1 MHRRTDRWTLAL
13 AVSVGL
19 AAIGC
24 GATEPAAEA
33 PPAEEPAIE
42 APAGL
47 DRGVL
52 ADATRP
58 EEEAAQDE
66 FRKAVDVYEFFGI
79 EPGMTV
85 ADVWPGG
92 GYNTHLLSRLMG
104 DSGTVYAVM
113 EFYAD
118 GQFATLD
125 ALTERIEASG
135 LSNVRIA
142 STIPDVPAGSLDV
155 AVAVRNYHDAEQFGG
170 GRQATVAQLL
180 GAVKS
185 GGIVGIVEVATPH
198 EGWHEETHRLNEQT
212 VIDEFTAGGF
222 ELAGSSDILRNPDDD
237 HSTSGFDDGR
247 YKTDRYVLKFRKP

>member
-1 MHRRTDRWTLAL
+1 MHKPPCRWTLAL
-13 AVSVGL
+13 ALIGHL
-19 AAIGC
+19 ATIGC
-24 GATEPAAEA
+24 GAAEPAAEA
-33 PPAEEPAIE
+33 PPVEEPADQM
-42 APAGL
+42 PAGL

-52 ADATRP
+52 ADAARP
-58 EEEAAQDE
+58 EEEVAQDE
-66 FRKAVDVYEFFGI
+66 YRKAIDVYEFLGV

-85 ADVWPGG
+85 ADVWPGE

-104 DSGTVYAVM
+104 DEGTVYAVM

-125 ALTERIEASG
+125 ALTERIDGSG
-135 LSNVRIA
+135 LGNVQVV
-142 STIPDVPAGSLDV
+142 TNIPDVPAGSLDV
-155 AVAVRNYHDAEQFGG
+155 AVAVRNYHDAEQLGG

-180 GAVKS
+180 DAMKS

-198 EGWHEETHRLNEQT
+198 EGWHEDTHRLNEQT

-237 HSTSGFDDGR
+237 HTTAGFADGR